1 MNIRQLFTLNKTDQ
15 SARELYEAAVGQARL
30 PEFYLEMG
38 VADTLDG
45 RFDMII
51 LHVYLLARRLRQ
63 DGGRNAAKLQESLFE
78 VMFADMD
85 RSLREMGVGDLSVG
99 KQVKRM
105 AKAFLGACR
114 FTMMCWI
121 NRSWKKRRWRVLL
134 RGTCIV
140 LKARSQT
147 KRFHWLNTLEPSPN
161 VCNSQRS
168 RHCYRV
174 ESFFPPLTKRPDL
187 RYGFAIRICPE
198 V

>member
-105 AKAFLGACR
+105 AKAFFGRVQVYDDVLDQPELEETALAGALARNLYRIEGEVPDEAFPLAKYVRTVSECLQQSEIE
-114 FTMMCWI
+114 TLL
-121 NRSWKKRRWRVLL
+121 SGRV
-134 RGTCIV
+134 I
-140 LKARSQT
+140 
-147 KRFHWLNTLEPSPN
+147 
-161 VCNSQRS
+161 
-168 RHCYRV
+168 
-174 ESFFPPLTKRPDL
+174 FP
-187 RYGFAIRICPE
+187 AVNE
-198 V
+198 AA